1 MGTLNGIVWG
11 IAAALVVLLVFWPR
25 VGLLA
30 VWRTYRRQAERE
42 RIEDA
47 LKHLLGRQQEGRF
60 TSPESLA
67 GALQLSTRAM
77 LRLVDQLQAQG
88 LVEMRRRELALTP
101 EGQLWAL
108 RVVRAHRLWERY
120 LADEA
125 RLPLEQVHAE
135 AHHREHGMTPAQV
148 DELDASLGHP
158 ISDPHGDP
166 IPDQEGRFRG
176 QSDEKPLSAWPVGEP
191 GQIAHLEDEPPLA
204 YAQIL
209 AEGLK
214 LGQVVRI
221 LEVGRERVVLGD
233 EEREYILAPAVAANV
248 FLRPLPQDQQ
258 LPHGAVRL
266 FELAPGK
273 KAQIL
278 ALDSACQGFTRR
290 RFLDLGLTP
299 GTRIS
304 PELENSFG
312 DPRAYRVRGTLVALR
327 RDQSGQIWVLPEEL
341 D

>member
-1 MGTLNGIVWG
+1 MDNFTILVWMIVLIFMAG
-11 IAAALVVLLVFWPR
+11 LILWPHY
-25 VGLLA
+25 GLLA
-30 VWRTYRRQAERE
+30 AWREHQKQVERE

-47 LKHLLGRQQEGRF
+47 LKYLLGRQHEGHF

-67 GALQLSTRAM
+67 GALRLSNRTL
-77 LRLVDQLQAQG
+77 LRLINKLLTQG
-88 LVEMRRRELALTP
+88 LVQNRERELALTP

-125 RLPLEQVHAE
+125 RLPLEQIHSE
-135 AHHREHGMTPAQV
+135 AHHHEHNMSQVQV
-148 DELDASLGHP
+148 DELDAALGHP

-166 IPDQEGRFRG
+166 IPDRSGNFRE
-176 QSDEKPLSAWPVGEP
+176 QQDVKPLSDWPVGEP

-204 YAQIL
+204 YSQIL
-209 AEGLK
+209 AVGLR

-221 LEVGRERVVLGD
+221 LEVGHTRVVLAD
-233 EEREYILAPAVAANV
+233 EEHEYVLAPAVAENV
-248 FLRPLPQDQQ
+248 FLRPLPQVEQIPQ
-258 LPHGAVRL
+258 GAL
-266 FELAPGK
+266 TLADLAPGK

-278 ALDSACQGFTRR
+278 TLDSTCQGFTRR

-299 GTRIS
+299 GTRIA

-312 DPRAYRVRGTLVALR
+312 DPRAYRVRGTLIALR
-327 RDQSGQIWVLPEEL
+327 REQSCLVWVMPEQV
-341 D
+341 

>member
-1 MGTLNGIVWG
+1 MDALNIIVW
-11 IAAALVVLLVFWPR
+11 VVVAILIVGLVFWPR

-30 VWRTYRRQAERE
+30 AWHTFRRQAERE

-60 TSPESLA
+60 TSQDSLA
-67 GALQLSTRAM
+67 GALQLSNRAVM
-77 LRLVDQLQAQG
+77 RLVDQLQSQG
-88 LVEMRRRELALTP
+88 LVQIRQRELALTP

-125 RLPLEQVHAE
+125 RLPLEQVHSE
-135 AHHREHGMTPAQV
+135 AHHREHGMTPTQV
-148 DELDASLGHP
+148 DELDAALGHP

-166 IPDQEGRFRG
+166 IPDHEGKFRG
-176 QSDEKPLSAWPVGEP
+176 HSDEKPLSAWPVGEP

-221 LEVGRERVVLGD
+221 LEVGRERVILGD
-233 EEREYILAPAVAANV
+233 EEREYVLAPAVADNV
-248 FLRPLPQDQQ
+248 FLRPLPQDEH
-258 LPHGAVRL
+258 LPHGAIRL
-266 FELAPGK
+266 FELSPGK

-278 ALDSACQGFTRR
+278 ALDNTCQGFTRR

-299 GTRIS
+299 GTRIA

-327 RDQSGQIWVLPEEL
+327 REQSGLIWVLPEEL
-341 D
+341 N

>member
-1 MGTLNGIVWG
+1 LIWLLV
-11 IAAALVVLLVFWPR
+11 IIVVLALVFWPR
-25 VGLLA
+25 FGALA
-30 VWRTYRRQAERE
+30 AWRAYRKQAERE
-42 RIEDA
+42 RVEDA

-67 GALQLSTRAM
+67 GALQLSNRAL

-88 LVEMRRRELALTP
+88 LVQAHQRELALTA

-125 RLPLEQVHAE
+125 RLPLEQVHNE
-135 AHHREHGMTPAQV
+135 AHIHEHKMTTAQV
-148 DELDASLGHP
+148 DELDAALGHP

-166 IPDQEGRFRG
+166 IPDRAGKFRE
-176 QSDEKPLSAWPVGEP
+176 QTDEKPLSAWPVGEA

-209 AEGLK
+209 AAGLR
-214 LGQVVRI
+214 LGQIVRI
-221 LEVGRERVVLGD
+221 LEVGRQRVILAD
-233 EEREYILAPAVAANV
+233 EEHEYVLAPAVAANV
-248 FLRPLPQDQQ
+248 FLRPLPQAEQ
-258 LPHGAVRL
+258 LPHQAL
-266 FELAPGK
+266 KLSDLAPGK

-278 ALDSACQGFTRR
+278 SLDAACQGFTRR

-299 GTRIS
+299 GTRIA
-304 PELENSFG
+304 PELENAFG

-327 RDQSGQIWVLPEEL
+327 RDQSGLVWVLPEE
-341 D
+341 